1 MNLGQFY
8 KRCIEAGIQA
18 DPRGKAGIERYLKAE
33 KKRYEALEPFE
44 KENYDHE
51 RLTNPYTD
59 VRILNG
65 DPDEPLRGLMVGI
78 DAYQP
83 ELILAE
89 ALRRRGEKVNVVL
102 THHPAGFGI
111 KRLPEVLDV
120 ATEQWISLG
129 VPPHIAQRLNEER
142 CEEVVRRFHVANSD
156 AAVDAARL
164 LGMPYMCSHTAAD
177 NWVAQHLQKKIDTAR
192 PDLVSDVLELLYTEP
207 EYRHQARLQAP
218 PMLVAGK
225 KTNRCGRVFVEM
237 TGGVMP
243 KQEAFDHLSRYGIST
258 LVVMHMPEEALETV
272 KKASLNV
279 IIAGHMA
286 SDTMGMNLML
296 DKALPPGDS
305 VMIFECAGF
314 KRFDRRSK
322 AGQGR
327 KTARTQRKGKAKGI
341 RRSPRR

>member
-8 KRCIEAGIQA
+8 KKCIEAGIQA

-59 VRILNG
+59 VRILHG
-65 DPDEPLRGLMVGI
+65 DEKEPLKGIMVGI

-83 ELILAE
+83 ELMIGDM
-89 ALRRRGEKVNVVL
+89 LRNRGEKVSAVL

-120 ATEQWISLG
+120 ATEQWIALG
-129 VPPHIAQRLNEER
+129 VPPHIAQSLNEAR
-142 CEEVVRRFHVANSD
+142 LEEVVRRFHVANSD
-156 AAVDAARL
+156 AAVDAAKL
-164 LGMPYMCSHTAAD
+164 LDMPYMCSHTAAD
-177 NWVAQHLQKKIDTAR
+177 NWVARHLQRKLDAAKPHLI
-192 PDLVSDVLELLYTEP
+192 SDVIELLHEEP

-218 PMLVAGK
+218 PMLVTGK
-225 KTNRCGRVFVEM
+225 KTTRCGRIFVEM

-243 KQEAFDHLSRYGIST
+243 KQQAFEELSRYGIST
-258 LVVMHMPEEALETV
+258 LVVMHMPEEALDTV
-272 KKASLNV
+272 RKASLNV

-305 VMIFECAGF
+305 IKIFECAGF
-314 KRFDRRSK
+314 KRFDRRK
-322 AGQGR
+322 GRAGR
-327 KTARTQRKGKAKGI
+327 SAKKKTAGGTRSRK
-341 RRSPRR
+341 R

>member
-8 KRCIEAGIQA
+8 RKCVEAGIQA
-18 DPRGKAGIERYLKAE
+18 DPRGKAGIERYLKTE
-33 KKRYEALEPFE
+33 RKRYEALESFE

-59 VRILNG
+59 VRILHG
-65 DPDEPLRGLMVGI
+65 DPKETVKGIMIGI
-78 DAYQP
+78 DAYQA
-83 ELILAE
+83 ELIIADT
-89 ALRRRGEKVNVVL
+89 LRRRGEKVNLVF

-120 ATEQWISLG
+120 ATEQWIALG
-129 VPPHIAQRLNEER
+129 VPPHIAQSLNEER

-164 LGMPYMCSHTAAD
+164 IGMSYLCSHTAAD
-177 NWVAQHLQKKIDTAR
+177 NWVAYYLQKKLDAAK
-192 PDLVSDVLELLYTEP
+192 PELVSDVLELLQREP
-207 EYRHQARLQAP
+207 EYRHQAKLQAP
-218 PMLVAGK
+218 PMIVAGK
-225 KTNRCGRVFVEM
+225 KTSRCGRVFVEM

-243 KQEAFDHLSRYGIST
+243 KERAFEQLSRYGIST
-258 LVVMHMPEEALETV
+258 LVVMHMPEEAIATV
-272 KKASLNV
+272 KKAGLNV

-305 VMIFECAGF
+305 VKVFECAGF
-314 KRFDRRSK
+314 KRFDRRKSRSTRPTSRSSK
-322 AGQGR
+322 KRAVIRARSR
-327 KTARTQRKGKAKGI
+327 KR
-341 RRSPRR
+341 

>member
-8 KRCIEAGIQA
+8 KNCIQAGIQA
-18 DPRGKAGIERYLKAE
+18 DPRGKAGIARYLKAE
-33 KKRYEALEPFE
+33 KKRYDALEPFE

-65 DPDEPLRGLMVGI
+65 DEKEPVNGIMIGI

-83 ELILAE
+83 ELILADT
-89 ALRRRGEKVNVVL
+89 LRRRGEKVNIVL

-120 ATEQWISLG
+120 ATEQWIALG
-129 VPPHIAQRLNEER
+129 VPPHIAQSLNEER

-156 AAVDAARL
+156 AAVDAAKL
-164 LGMPYMCSHTAAD
+164 LGVPYMCSHTAAD
-177 NWVAQHLQKKIDTAR
+177 NWVAQHLQKKIEAAK
-192 PDLVSDVLELLYTEP
+192 PDLVSEVLELLYQEP
-207 EYRHQARLQAP
+207 EYRHQAKLQAP
-218 PMLVAGK
+218 PMIVAGK
-225 KTNRCGRVFVEM
+225 KTSRCGRVFVEM

-258 LVVMHMPEEALETV
+258 LVVMHMPEEALATV
-272 KKASLNV
+272 KKAGLNV

-296 DKALPPGDS
+296 DRALPPGDS
-305 VMIFECAGF
+305 VKIFECAGF
-314 KRFDRRSK
+314 KRFDRRKSRAAK
-322 AGQGR
+322 PA
-327 KTARTQRKGKAKGI
+327 ARTPKRKAVM
-341 RRSPRR
+341 RVRSRKR